1 MPDWELITF
10 VVTGDFTLV
19 THNARDFRGEGQE
32 NSGGLHAQQEIHAGL
47 ICLNSFYPMDL
58 DRQHRLFQLALAELD
73 GMPDLI
79 NQALEIFEDE
89 EGTVTAELYDI
100 PTFRARSDRSA
111 THSAD
116 VARFHP
122 LGLSGRVACHQTRL
136 VRDVLGDSAKPFQA
150 RCVEGDRLLSKVLD
164 APPKRFA
171 SEVRKALPTDHQR
184 VRAAPGL

>member
-1 MPDWELITF
+1 MSHRLFIDECLSPELVDLARAAGHVESTCSRDRGMRGLPDWELITF

-32 NSGGLHAQQEIHAGL
+32 NPGGLHAQQEIHAGL

-100 PTFRARSDRSA
+100 PG
-111 THSAD
+111 
-116 VARFHP
+116 P
-122 LGLSGRVACHQTRL
+122 L
-136 VRDVLGDSAKPFQA
+136 
-150 RCVEGDRLLSKVLD
+150 
-164 APPKRFA
+164 
-171 SEVRKALPTDHQR
+171 
-184 VRAAPGL
+184 

>member
-1 MPDWELITF
+1 MNVGPFGRVPRDGLGSAAVPDLLSSTDWELITF

-32 NSGGLHAQQEIHAGL
+32 NPGGLHAQQEIHAGL

-100 PTFRARSDRSA
+100 PG
-111 THSAD
+111 
-116 VARFHP
+116 P
-122 LGLSGRVACHQTRL
+122 L
-136 VRDVLGDSAKPFQA
+136 
-150 RCVEGDRLLSKVLD
+150 
-164 APPKRFA
+164 
-171 SEVRKALPTDHQR
+171 
-184 VRAAPGL
+184 